1 MFEFRCSLLTTGSL
15 CHKHAPTCLQPRAST
30 FSQLKFT
37 DWACDKTK
45 WVIKLI
51 TIINQGRTSF
61 ENHSSPQTFHTTR
74 LNTHESCLLIDF
86 TLNLRQSAHFPFL
99 YTDPM
104 PYNCISEI
112 ICTRQ
117 HRYDGKHYQQQQPLT
132 WSFQYQYIKWADSS
146 ILDWGTK
153 FLLNLLHNKLSWL
166 CTLHSTTTHFDD
178 GAPIWLLI
186 LIWTMSG
193 ESELT
198 PTPELYRYNGEDVVW
213 TWRLGKASASFWEL
227 SSLHMRKYNSEDPL
241 VNTLF

>member
-1 MFEFRCSLLTTGSL
+1 MRVVFSLISLLTFASL
-15 CHKHAPTCLQPRAST
+15 PTFLS
-30 FSQLKFT
+30 FT
-37 DWACDKTK
+37 QIQCRTTAYQKSFVPDSI
-45 WVIKLI
+45 VMMEH
-51 TIINQGRTSF
+51 TINNSNLSL
-61 ENHSSPQTFHTTR
+61 EA
-74 LNTHESCLLIDF
+74 LNTSTSSELIH
-86 TLNLRQSAHFPFL
+86 L
-99 YTDPM
+99 
-104 PYNCISEI
+104 
-112 ICTRQ
+112 
-117 HRYDGKHYQQQQPLT
+117 
-132 WSFQYQYIKWADSS
+132 
-146 ILDWGTK
+146 ILDRGPK